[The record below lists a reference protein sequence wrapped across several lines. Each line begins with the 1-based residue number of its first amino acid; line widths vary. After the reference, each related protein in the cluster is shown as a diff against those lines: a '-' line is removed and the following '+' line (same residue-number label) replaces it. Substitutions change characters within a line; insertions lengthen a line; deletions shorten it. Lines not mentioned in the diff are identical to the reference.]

1 MKRKKFNYE
10 IMCENEERDVIKKK
24 KKKNV
29 HTMIKL
35 NIRLKKKESK
45 NINRVSQA
53 NSIIPNHYIINDISI
68 TYTYTYFDE
77 RKITVE

>member
-24 KKKNV
+24 KKKKNV

-35 NIRLKKKESK
+35 NIRLKKK
-45 NINRVSQA
+45 
-53 NSIIPNHYIINDISI
+53 
-68 TYTYTYFDE
+68 
-77 RKITVE
+77 RK